1 MIEIFQPSIVTRELQ
16 RHLKEAAM
24 SVLVTG
30 GCGLIGS
37 VLARMLVEREEEV
50 WIFDKLSGSPR
61 LSGIEDRVKM
71 LQGDLGNLP
80 QVLQAVKESTPQVI
94 FHLGAML
101 SFPANADPQAA
112 FSSNVAGT
120 YHVLEAARLFGVPK
134 VIFTST
140 MATYGLHIQGAAIN
154 DFTLQR
160 PITMYGSTKVFAEL
174 LGRFYQTRYGIDFRA
189 VRYPSIV
196 GPGARIA
203 HVSIYNSWA
212 VEKAFY
218 GEPYD
223 IFVEPEIR
231 CPVLYFK
238 DAARALILLEAAPV
252 ESIEMV
258 CYLLGGIKP
267 MTSARELVTEIRK
280 HFPQAR
286 FEYKPDPLAMAFHS
300 GVQGLVYDDTIAER
314 EWGWKPEYSLETAV
328 ADFYAE
334 LRMHPERYR

>member
-1 MIEIFQPSIVTRELQ
+1 
-16 RHLKEAAM
+16 M

-37 VLARMLVEREEEV
+37 MLARILMEKGEEV
-50 WIFDKLSGSPR
+50 WVFDKLSGSPR
-61 LSGIEDRVKM
+61 LSGIEGQVKI

-80 QVLQAVKESTPQVI
+80 QVLQAVKESAPRAI
-94 FHLGAML
+94 FHLGSML

-112 FSSNVAGT
+112 FSTNVAGT
-120 YHVLEAARLFGVPK
+120 YHVLEAARLFRVPK

-140 MATYGLHIQGAAIN
+140 MATYGLHIQEPVIN

-174 LGRFYQTRYGIDFRA
+174 LGRFYRTKYGIDFRA

-196 GPGARIA
+196 GPGANVA
-203 HVSIYNSWA
+203 HVSIYNAWA

-218 GEPYD
+218 GQPYD
-223 IFVEPEIR
+223 IFVEPDIR

-238 DAARALILLEAAPV
+238 DAARALILLDAAPA
-252 ESIEMV
+252 ESIQMA

-267 MTSARELVTEIRK
+267 MISAQELVAEIKK
-280 HFPQAR
+280 HFPQAK
-286 FEYKPDPLAMAFHS
+286 FDYKPDPLAMAFHGS
-300 GVQGLVYDDTIAER
+300 MQGVVYDDTVAAR
-314 EWGWKPEYSLETAV
+314 EWGWRPQYSLESMV

-334 LRMHPERYR
+334 LRTHPERYR